1 MEACAP
7 LGLDENL
14 VVLGRSGA
22 SVPGR
27 GFVSVRPRGRVRGSA
42 FRTVAGREA
51 GAGCHDALSP
61 TGELGMGVKP
71 GRASIRAIQARTAP

>member
-22 SVPGR
+22 SVLGR
-27 GFVSVRPRGRVRGSA
+27 GFVSVQPRGRVRGPA

-51 GAGCHDALSP
+51 GAGCHALSP